1 MSGTQGQNSIILLH
15 KICGIALCNC
25 LSGVTLGET
34 LVLATF
40 GGRAIA
46 ANSIVTM
53 PNMIPTFARTSCE
66 ADIADRT
73 MVAVSSAHYYLG
85 GISRLEVVRHWCGG
99 KAIDRILTIIPL
111 GCKAIAVDSPFA
123 M

>member
-15 KICGIALCNC
+15 KIHGIAVCNC
-25 LSGVTLGET
+25 LGGVPIGET

-53 PNMIPTFARTSCE
+53 PNLIPTFARTSCE

-85 GISRLEVVRHWCGG
+85 GISRLEVVRPWYGG
-99 KAIDRILTIIPL
+99 RAMNTSYAPI
-111 GCKAIAVDSPFA
+111 GSAVPCY
-123 M
+123 